1 MWNLFKKNNKEIES
15 LTAQINELQSRNKEL
30 TTDRDYWK
38 SEFEKLTKTCN
49 PTDSDFAEKIRTWVA
64 KKMINNMRKVFEIR
78 KKENSIDSIIEDR
91 DLTMDLLENTITA
104 KVESEFLGE
113 LGKIILQSDN

>member
-1 MWNLFKKNNKEIES
+1 MWNFKNNKKEIES
-15 LTAQINELQSRNKEL
+15 LEAQINELQSRNKEL

-49 PTDSDFAEKIRTWVA
+49 PTDSDFAEKIRTWTA
-64 KKMINNMRKVFEIR
+64 TKMISNMRKVFELR
-78 KKENSIDSIIEDR
+78 KKENSINSIIEDR
-91 DLTMDLLENTITA
+91 DLTMNLLEETITA
-104 KVESEFLGE
+104 KVECNFLGE

>member
-1 MWNLFKKNNKEIES
+1 M
-15 LTAQINELQSRNKEL
+15 

-38 SEFEKLTKTCN
+38 SEFEKLTKTYN
-49 PTDSDFAEKIRTWVA
+49 PTDSDFADKIRTWVTT
-64 KKMINNMRKVFEIR
+64 KMISNMRKVFEIR
-78 KKENSIDSIIEDR
+78 KKGNSINSIIEDR
-91 DLTMDLLENTITA
+91 DLTMDLLEKTITA